1 MKKVFLTS
9 YFAGTAAL
17 FKEFIN
23 SNKIISKKVL
33 YISTASKVEEYTGY
47 IDEGKQALK
56 KLGFKIEDLD
66 IAKNS
71 ESIVLA
77 KIAKAELLFI
87 AGGNTFYLLQE
98 LKNKHL
104 LQLVRERINKGL
116 PYIGES
122 AGAIILTPD
131 IEYNKI
137 MDSPNVAPVLTDYSA
152 LNIINFYVLP
162 HYIEEPF
169 IETVQETF
177 KTYKNKLDLI
187 PINNNEAIIV
197 TDTGFRI
204 MGRE

>member
-137 MDSPNVAPVLTDYSA
+137 MDSLNVAPVLTDYSA